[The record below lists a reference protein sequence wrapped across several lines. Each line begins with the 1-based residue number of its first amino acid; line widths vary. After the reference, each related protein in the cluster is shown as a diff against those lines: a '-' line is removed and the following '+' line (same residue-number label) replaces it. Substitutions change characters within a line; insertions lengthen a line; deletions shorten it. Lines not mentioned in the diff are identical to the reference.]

1 MKKVLRLT
9 ILAAF
14 VVIASLSSCKKEETD
29 ASKLIMGK
37 WTITS
42 GYMWGETLSE
52 FANET
57 WEFKENG
64 SFHGALNADHGDV
77 DYFDCKYAVDG
88 SKLTLSGGDFDDGGW
103 LILRFELVVDKISS
117 TTMEVSGNCVC
128 DDEEGG
134 TILEPVSFK
143 LKK

>member
-14 VVIASLSSCKKEETD
+14 VVIVCLASCKKEETD

-64 SFHGALNADHGDV
+64 SFHGALNADHGYV
-77 DYFDCKYAVDG
+77 DYVDCKYTIDG
-88 SKLTLSGGDFDDGGW
+88 NKLTLSGGDFEDGGW
-103 LILRFELVVDKISS
+103 LILSFELVVDNISS
-117 TTMEVSGNCVC
+117 TTLEVSGNCVC

-134 TILEPVSFK
+134 TFLEPVSFK